1 MIGSPPIHDNF
12 CNQYLVQNSF
22 KLGFFFILGQ
32 SMEYESTLTQKSSP
46 DGFILPFQSKQL
58 DDVVS
63 CMVTYDLCDSPA
75 IVRILQF
82 SHR

>member
-1 MIGSPPIHDNF
+1 
-12 CNQYLVQNSF
+12 
-22 KLGFFFILGQ
+22 
-32 SMEYESTLTQKSSP
+32 MEYESTLTQKSSP

-63 CMVTYDLCDSPA
+63 SMVTNDLCDYPA